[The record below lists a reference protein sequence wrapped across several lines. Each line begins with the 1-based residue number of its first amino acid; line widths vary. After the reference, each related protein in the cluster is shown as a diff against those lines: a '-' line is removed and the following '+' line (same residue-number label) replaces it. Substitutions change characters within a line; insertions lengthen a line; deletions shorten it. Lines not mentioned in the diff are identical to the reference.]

1 MIWVELALVNQA
13 VLAGVDCF
21 NDCYLMKDSRQDTA
35 ETDRYLFLLIVL
47 EDLPFSIVRKDNF
60 KKFTKS
66 LSYKPFSVPF
76 LMKMLHFV
84 ESDLEDHICDLLKD
98 QVALGLVADGWTAK
112 ILRSTWF
119 GVLVTFINA
128 NMEMITLA
136 LRLHRVSGRTA
147 HAIMAFANCV
157 VIEHTGQALC
167 DVTQDTMEAFG
178 ALDIVRSISTDNAS
192 VDALIGLVG

>member
-84 ESDLEDHICDLLKD
+84 ESDLEDHICDLL
-98 QVALGLVADGWTAK
+98 Q
-112 ILRSTWF
+112 
-119 GVLVTFINA
+119 
-128 NMEMITLA
+128 
-136 LRLHRVSGRTA
+136 HR
-147 HAIMAFANCV
+147 
-157 VIEHTGQALC
+157 
-167 DVTQDTMEAFG
+167 
-178 ALDIVRSISTDNAS
+178 
-192 VDALIGLVG
+192 LIGKPNSKHSRESDTRKSTTITRSARESNPSSHAR